1 MQTSIAKCTP
11 CYVDSRD
18 VELKKE
24 EWERIQKA
32 GHFQVKK
39 VWNAKQEVWERTII
53 NNYTI
58 MLRCYARDGLSFV
71 HLCNISSYTQEIWV
85 NMHIFMSGFY
95 AKSVGTPFPLVPAPP
110 SPLVDP
116 QAGKKFAKLYQ
127 IQLKWRLIVIW
138 PCYDSCAKIGKRHRR
153 GLAKGLK
160 VQRQFPCLIPFAWKH
175 KS

>member
-24 EWERIQKA
+24 EWERTQKA

-71 HLCNISSYTQEIWV
+71 HLCNISSYTQEI
-85 NMHIFMSGFY
+85 
-95 AKSVGTPFPLVPAPP
+95 
-110 SPLVDP
+110 
-116 QAGKKFAKLYQ
+116 
-127 IQLKWRLIVIW
+127 
-138 PCYDSCAKIGKRHRR
+138 
-153 GLAKGLK
+153 
-160 VQRQFPCLIPFAWKH
+160 
-175 KS
+175 